1 MSNDFIAVYENAFSQ
16 FFCDEVI
23 NHFELMN
30 TKGLCFSRQ
39 DQENIPKIQKD
50 DLSLF
55 AHDNAIMKLENT
67 PDIYQVFKKIFWDDY
82 YTRYMNEYAILKKF
96 GSHSSYSF
104 KVQKTEIGGGYH
116 DWHCETANRECSHR
130 ILAWMVYLNNVE
142 EGGETEFLYQHKR
155 IKPKS
160 GSILIF
166 PAGFTHTHRGNP
178 PLSNAKYVITGWIEF

>member
-39 DQENIPKIQKD
+39 DQENISKIQKN

-67 PDIYQVFKKIFWDDY
+67 PDIYQAFKKIFWDDY
-82 YTRYMNEYAILKKF
+82 YNRYMNEYAILKKF
-96 GSHSSYSF
+96 GHHSSYSF
-104 KVQKTEIGGGYH
+104 KVQKTDIGGGYH
-116 DWHCETANRECSHR
+116 DWHCETTNRECSNR

-142 EGGETEFLYQHKR
+142 DGGETEFLYQHKR
-155 IKPKS
+155 IKPKA

-178 PLSNAKYVITGWIEF
+178 PLSNTKYVITGWIEF